1 MVKRIILFLSVCFSL
16 LPMSGIARNTAFIET
31 DSLVQN
37 VAVVADSRVQICVG
51 ETSEVSILHLCEPK
65 VDSIFFIPGFGVDF
79 GFDKPS
85 IWTGFG
91 NLEYVKNG
99 CRNIPV
105 FAKYEDGVSS
115 GFKNPFTI
123 VGLRLKKDDSV
134 LKPLRVKQIVFTGNN
149 GEVVAGGMEVDMSED
164 FPKVNFYEPG
174 EGEQALVLD
183 CAEGVELTAEPEIF
197 YMAVPAINYSG
208 GYKFTVV
215 TDREDA
221 KMAVF
226 VVSDPGDATW
236 AVNKLY
242 GITEGVLAESDFKRV
257 IPDPVFRAWLQE
269 LRYVKEKDELTG
281 EVKITWKGRTARK
294 ILCNNMIGRICD
306 PPPAFWGL
314 PDLSSLAGIG
324 YFRQLRVLECEGNG
338 LGVLDVSCN
347 KRLKRLN
354 CRHNGLKRIDLTG
367 NPHISKLNCS
377 GNLLSE
383 LDVTMLDKLTRLDC
397 SSNDL
402 EALDLRGNPLLSE
415 LICYGNDLVSVNLTQ
430 NNNLFFVD
438 CRDNLLTELDV
449 SQNPILDRLK
459 CDNNPLTKL
468 DISHNSVFTAL
479 ECSNNRLTKLDVSRN
494 SELRLLSCNGN
505 RLTKLDVSQNSKLEV
520 LGCAGNQLTELDVSH
535 NPELSSLSCGDNRL
549 TVLNVAQNPLLT
561 SLRCDNNLLP
571 ALDVSKNLRLMYI
584 DCSNNPFSV
593 QPNVSEHER
602 LLFYKIES
610 EPKGKWL
617 EWKKKYDNS
626 Q

>member
-1 MVKRIILFLSVCFSL
+1 MVKRTILFLSVCFSL

-31 DSLVQN
+31 DSLAQN
-37 VAVVADSRVQICVG
+37 VAVVAHSRVQICIG

-79 GFDKPS
+79 GFDKPY
-85 IWTGFG
+85 IWIGFG
-91 NLEYVKNG
+91 NMEYVKNG

-242 GITEGVLAESDFKRV
+242 GITEGVLTESNFKRV

-281 EVKITWKGRTARK
+281 EVKITWKGRMARK

-306 PPPAFWGL
+306 PPPAFLGL

-354 CRHNGLKRIDLTG
+354 CRHNGLKRIDLTR
-367 NPHISKLNCS
+367 NLHISKLNCS
-377 GNLLSE
+377 GNSLSE

-402 EALDLRGNPLLSE
+402 EAIDLRGNPLLSE

-459 CDNNPLTKL
+459 CNNNLLTKL

-479 ECSNNRLTKLDVSRN
+479 ECNNNRLTMLNVSRN

-535 NPELSSLSCGDNRL
+535 NPELSSLSCGNNRL
-549 TVLNVAQNPLLT
+549 TGLNVAQNPLLM

-593 QPNVSEHER
+593 QPNASEHER

>member
-479 ECSNNRLTKLDVSRN
+479 ECSNNRLTMLNVSRN

-520 LGCAGNQLTELDVSH
+520 LGCAGNQLTELDVS
-535 NPELSSLSCGDNRL
+535 
-549 TVLNVAQNPLLT
+549 
-561 SLRCDNNLLP
+561 
-571 ALDVSKNLRLMYI
+571 KNLRLMYI

-593 QPNVSEHER
+593 QPNVAEHER